1 MAFGGGGFDA
11 GLSSYV
17 ATVGASCFASVL
29 LLTPLAS

>member
-17 ATVGASCFASVL
+17 ATVG
-29 LLTPLAS
+29 